1 MMTEE
6 ELQEALNWRK
16 TDKLI
21 EGMLSH
27 IDELTSRIDTLKA
40 ALISERAYIC
50 SAKVIETMPMD
61 GGFIGMAKDQLAQ
74 EYPEI
79 FAEEKE

>member
-1 MMTEE
+1 MMTNE

-27 IDELTSRIDTLKA
+27 IDEQAGQIATLKA
-40 ALISERAYIC
+40 ALISERNRYLVDFIHEYDDVRDC
-50 SAKVIETMPMD
+50 KEEAKE
-61 GGFIGMAKDQLAQ
+61 QLTQ
-74 EYPEI
+74 EYPDI
-79 FAEEKE
+79 FKEE